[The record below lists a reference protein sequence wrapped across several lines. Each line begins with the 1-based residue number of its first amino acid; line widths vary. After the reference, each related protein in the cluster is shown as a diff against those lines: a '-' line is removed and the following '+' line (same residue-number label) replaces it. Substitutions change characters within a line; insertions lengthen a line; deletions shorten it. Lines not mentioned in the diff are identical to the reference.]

1 MMVPSGFAEVLSG
14 DTPIKGDIGSI
25 DQAASFCGDVSDDCV
40 TYSAYLLAASS
51 QLSDG
56 RGEAV
61 RMYQSKL
68 DGALQTGATRL
79 KESADSAKQGFVA
92 YSSEVE
98 GIHKR
103 ARAVQD
109 SVDRHL
115 GVIRAESSVVEG
127 IAAQIRCRVAMSWN
141 APPSTAMPTPILDPA
156 RAEGMDALELDA
168 ARRAVAAAH
177 EEEWRRAV
185 TSWIGARDGIESD
198 RATWAALLDVRRTV
212 ETELVSTLRNTPIG
226 HLISV
231 GSGPGGPGPKYTIAH
246 AISGELWGKTIA
258 PGEVAKRHPGLAG
271 LFPGGDGSTA
281 WDAPPAPAA
290 VAAWWGALDDATR
303 DQLIREVPWVIGNLP
318 GLPFGA
324 RDRANREMVRFY
336 AAHPG
341 QLSAEQLQL
350 MAQVQDILRREA
362 AEIAQSGD
370 GRADPPIQVV
380 ALDLTGAVPKAAV
393 GYGDS
398 DAATHTTW
406 AVPGMESDAHLA
418 LEGWDIASR
427 NLYAAQNGTLKFGGH
442 ASVVAWLGYDTPDLA
457 DSANGDGVL
466 FSKAALAGAD
476 RLAAELDGN
485 YAARAAGP
493 SGVPA
498 VNVIAHSYGTTI
510 TTIALTKVDVPV
522 TSLTLIA
529 SAGLDTVQV
538 PSYDV
543 LRVQEAAPGQ
553 PAIYTTHASQD
564 YLAPSGAGLSR
575 RGQPNPDALG
585 LFGLEQQ
592 SPVYG
597 GGLSFS
603 SDGDLAR
610 GLLPTNGHSIIGERE
625 QRDLVGTAASVG
637 HGYLDVAT
645 QSLNSVAQITT
656 GRVSSRL
663 AESFT
668 VTEAQCTETYVVPRG
683 TRTVRQACE

>member
-1 MMVPSGFAEVLSG
+1 MMVPGGFAEVLSG
-14 DTPIKGDIGSI
+14 ETPIKGDIDSI
-25 DQAASFCGDVSDDCV
+25 DQAASFSGDVSDDCV
-40 TYSAYLLAASS
+40 SYSAYLLAASS
-51 QLSDG
+51 QLSG
-56 RGEAV
+56 GQGEAV
-61 RMYQSKL
+61 QKYRSKL
-68 DGALQTGATRL
+68 DAALQTGATRL
-79 KESADSAKQGFVA
+79 KESADSAKQGFVT

-115 GVIRAESSVVEG
+115 GVIRAESSAIEG
-127 IAAQIRCRVAMSWN
+127 IAAQIRCRVAMSWD
-141 APPSTAMPTPILDPA
+141 APPSTAMPTPVLDPA
-156 RAEGMDALELDA
+156 RAGGMDALERDA
-168 ARRAVAAAH
+168 ARRAVAVAH

-198 RATWAALLDVRRTV
+198 RATWSALLDERRTV
-212 ETELVSTLRNTPIG
+212 ENALVSMLRNTPIG

-258 PGEVAKRHPGLAG
+258 PGEVAKRHSGLAG

-281 WDAPPAPAA
+281 WDAPADPAA
-290 VAAWWGALDDATR
+290 VAAWWGTLEEATR
-303 DQLIREVPWVIGNLP
+303 EQLIREVPWVIGNLP

-350 MAQVQDILRREA
+350 MAQVQEVLRREA
-362 AEIAQSGD
+362 EDARIHGG
-370 GRADPPIQVV
+370 GRPPIQVV

-427 NLYAAQNGTLKFGGH
+427 NLYAAQSGVAGFGGQS
-442 ASVVAWLGYDTPDLA
+442 SVIAWLGYDTPDLG
-457 DSANGDGVL
+457 DSANAGGVL
-466 FSKAALAGAD
+466 FSKAAQTGAP
-476 RLAAELDGN
+476 RFAAELDGN
-485 YAARAAGP
+485 YAARAAGLL
-493 SGVPA
+493 GVPA
-498 VNVIAHSYGTTI
+498 VNVIAHSYGTT
-510 TTIALTKVDVPV
+510 TATIALTLVKHPV
-522 TSLTLIA
+522 TTLTLIA
-529 SAGLDTVQV
+529 SAGLDTVRV
-538 PSYDV
+538 SSYDV
-543 LRVQEAAPGQ
+543 LRVQESAPGQ

-564 YLAPSGAGLSR
+564 YLAPSGAGLSG

-585 LFGLEQQ
+585 LFGLEQR

-603 SDGDLAR
+603 SDGDPAR
-610 GLLPTNGHSIIGERE
+610 GLLPTNGHSIIGEQE
-625 QRDLVGTAASVG
+625 KRDLVGTAASVG
-637 HGYLDVAT
+637 HGYLDVDT
-645 QSLNSVAQITT
+645 QSLSSVAQITT
-656 GRVSSRL
+656 GRIGGLLRSGFVR
-663 AESFT
+663 
-668 VTEAQCTETYVVPRG
+668 TEAECTATYVVPGG